1 MVPDADRGGRLIPV
15 VPVQA
20 AGPVLL
26 PALQAASRRALP
38 VALRQ
43 VLREVSRPELPEAL
57 HPVLRVALPESLQ
70 QREVSPEQA
79 LWPARQVLRAVY
91 RALAGAHQDVAV
103 SRHAR
108 RARPEAHPVDAV
120 ARA

>member
-1 MVPDADRGGRLIPV
+1 M
-15 VPVQA
+15 
-20 AGPVLL
+20 LL

-43 VLREVSRPELPEAL
+43 VLLEVSRPELPEALHPELPETL